1 MFLTFAVLGL
11 KQWKKLIFWKKT
23 WKSSEIVKWSEMDF
37 ALQNSTKK
45 WFFADVTFLTCAV

>member
-11 KQWKKLIFWKKT
+11 KQWKKMIFWKKT
-23 WKSSEIVKWSEMDF
+23 WKSSEIIKWSEMDF
-37 ALQNSTKK
+37 ALQKSTKK